1 LKALEDESN
10 EALFNFTSKKLRE
23 MTLSVLKELNLSKPE
38 LLEMMRKLKEYK
50 YVDEMSDLK
59 YGTYLRWIP
68 IDDPENVHLTKGALF
83 CEVKITDNGVFLV
96 CKNYGQIKKHF
107 CLSMDKNL
115 IFQKLTDQELV
126 LLSALD
132 HLSTKSVYLRLSQR
146 STHLLSRMSTTL
158 IELETHG
165 CSLFTPPQ
173 VFFLSGRSA
182 LMSQDWTA
190 GRTRVKEKH
199 G

>member
-1 LKALEDESN
+1 MDTDKLLKALEDESN

-23 MTLSVLKELNLSKPE
+23 MTLSVLKELNLTKPE
-38 LLEMMRKLKEYK
+38 LLDMMRKLKEYK

-132 HLSTKSVYLRLSQR
+132 HLSTN
-146 STHLLSRMSTTL
+146 
-158 IELETHG
+158 G
-165 CSLFTPPQ
+165 
-173 VFFLSGRSA
+173 
-182 LMSQDWTA
+182 
-190 GRTRVKEKH
+190 
-199 G
+199 